1 MNGAACARE
10 GRQKKALA
18 PSTPAA
24 QHGKSRS
31 VRRPGSA
38 AITAGARLTIRAAFS
53 LIRLMMPPHPQMTSS
68 GGSPSTRTTNSGSS
82 ARDFHCGPDRVRR

>member
-53 LIRLMMPPHPQMTSS
+53 LMMPPHPQMTSS